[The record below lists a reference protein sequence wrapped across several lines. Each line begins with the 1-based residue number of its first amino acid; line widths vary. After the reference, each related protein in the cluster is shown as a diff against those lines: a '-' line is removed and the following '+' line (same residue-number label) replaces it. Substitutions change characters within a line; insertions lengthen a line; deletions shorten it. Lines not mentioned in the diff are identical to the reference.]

1 METITREERHI
12 TAEEVAEHMEAKAAD
27 HPRIWLAEVE
37 VSQTDPDRLV
47 KAWLDEHSAVVW
59 AQSYGYNALYLYD
72 ATGAAPEAAADYTP
86 QYPLAADLAAGGAAR
101 LGVGGEHGS
110 AGRGHAR
117 GHRVG
122 PGADGARLAGAA
134 HRRRGRRSC
143 GMGCL

>member
-1 METITREERHI
+1 
-12 TAEEVAEHMEAKAAD
+12 MEAKAAD

-86 QYPLAADLAAGGAAR
+86 QYPLAADLGGGRCAAGI
-101 LGVGGEHGS
+101 GGEHVVPGEAMHWSPCGTRRRRSPSGWSCAPPPGDDRAAWVSVEAPS
-110 AGRGHAR
+110 AGPWRQR
-117 GHRVG
+117 
-122 PGADGARLAGAA
+122 
-134 HRRRGRRSC
+134 
-143 GMGCL
+143 